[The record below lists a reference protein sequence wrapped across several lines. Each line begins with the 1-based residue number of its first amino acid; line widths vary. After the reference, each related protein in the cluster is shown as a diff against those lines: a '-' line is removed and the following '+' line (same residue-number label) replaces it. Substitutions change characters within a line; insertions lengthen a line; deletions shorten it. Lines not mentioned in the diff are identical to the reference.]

1 LAKSLSVMHRDEKNQ
16 IIAELKESLGKSNV
30 IYLTDTSALDAE
42 STSSLRRECFKQD
55 IQLKVVKNS
64 LLRKAFESAEGR
76 DYSPLF
82 EALKGNTSL
91 MFSEVSNAP
100 ARLIREFRK
109 KHEKPLLK
117 AAYVEEECYLGD
129 NQLNALCDVKSK
141 EELIGDV
148 IGLLQSPIKT
158 VVSSL
163 QSGQNN
169 IGGLLKTL
177 EERAS

>member
-1 LAKSLSVMHRDEKNQ
+1 
-16 IIAELKESLGKSNV
+16 
-30 IYLTDTSALDAE
+30 
-42 STSSLRRECFKQD
+42 
-55 IQLKVVKNS
+55 
-64 LLRKAFESAEGR
+64 
-76 DYSPLF
+76 
-82 EALKGNTSL
+82 
-91 MFSEVSNAP
+91 MFAEVSNAP

-129 NQLNALCDVKSK
+129 NQIEALCDVKSK
-141 EELIGDV
+141 EELIGEV

-163 QSGQNN
+163 QSGQNS